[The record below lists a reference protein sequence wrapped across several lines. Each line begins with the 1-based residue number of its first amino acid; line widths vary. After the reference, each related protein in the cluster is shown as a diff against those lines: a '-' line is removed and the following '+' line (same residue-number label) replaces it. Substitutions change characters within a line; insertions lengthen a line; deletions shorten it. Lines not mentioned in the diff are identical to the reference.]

1 MKTKIEERNGIK
13 STIEI
18 GDIEVVELKIAD
30 YQKKGTITAV
40 LKQTIKTSS
49 LYPAKSVSNNLQDS
63 IFSLEEFGKDFVT
76 EPYVST
82 RVNTAFVNVPKDSTI
97 ESVTKK
103 LAEEFPD
110 AVLYRIMSNRP
121 ILNNNQEY
129 AIEEGLKTIDDF
141 AESQVVRYGAD
152 DDKGHK
158 KDDLILDKHGKIQ
171 YKVIYFSSTEKEDID
186 LRNADPSDFYV
197 SPELEVEYNEALLLT
212 A

>member
-40 LKQTIKTSS
+40 LKQTVKMSS
-49 LYPAKSVSNNLQDS
+49 LYPAKSVSNNLQDN

-82 RVNTAFVNVPKDSTI
+82 RVNVAFMDVPEASTI

-103 LAEEFPD
+103 LAAFPN
-110 AVLYRIMSNRP
+110 ATLYRIMANKP
-121 ILNNNQEY
+121 ILNSNQEY
-129 AIEEGLKTIDDF
+129 AIKENLKTMDDF
-141 AESQVVRYGAD
+141 AKSQVVRYGAN
-152 DDKGHK
+152 DDKGHR

>member
-1 MKTKIEERNGIK
+1 MKTKIEERNGIS

-18 GDIEVVELKIAD
+18 GNIEVTELKVSD
-30 YQKKGTITAV
+30 YQKKGTKTAV
-40 LKQTIKTSS
+40 LKQTIKISS
-49 LYPAKSVSNNLQDS
+49 LYPAKSVSNNLQDN

-82 RVNTAFVNVPKDSTI
+82 RVNVAFMDVPEASTI

-103 LAEEFPD
+103 LAAFPN
-110 AVLYRIMSNRP
+110 ATLYRIMGNKP
-121 ILNNNQEY
+121 ILNSNQEY
-129 AIEEGLKTIDDF
+129 AIKENLKTMDDF
-141 AESQVVRYGAD
+141 AKSQVVRYGAD
-152 DDKGHK
+152 DDKDHK
-158 KDDLILDKHGKIQ
+158 KGDLILDKHGKIQ
-171 YKVIYFSSTEKEDID
+171 YKVTYFSATEKEDID

>member
-171 YKVIYFSSTEKEDID
+171 YKVIYFSATEKEDID
-186 LRNADPSDFYV
+186 LRNADPSNFYV

>member
-18 GDIEVVELKIAD
+18 GNIEVTEIKVSD
-30 YQKKGTITAV
+30 YQKKGTKTAV
-40 LKQTIKTSS
+40 LKQTVKISS
-49 LYPAKSVSNNLQDS
+49 LYPAKSVSNNLQDN

-82 RVNTAFVNVPKDSTI
+82 RVNVAFMDVPEASTI

-103 LAEEFPD
+103 LAALPN
-110 AVLYRIMSNRP
+110 AVLYRIMGNKP

-129 AIEEGLKTIDDF
+129 AIEEGLKTMDDF
-141 AESQVVRYGAD
+141 AKSQVVRYGAD

-158 KDDLILDKHGKIQ
+158 KGDLILDKYGKIQ
-171 YKVIYFSSTEKEDID
+171 YKVTYFSATEKEDID